1 MDVTVEESVLVEIDE
16 AAAAA
21 AAEGSAEKGD
31 GGGGGAGGGGAGG
44 GGGASRFPTS
54 KGLVDFK
61 TFNTN
66 SFQKV
71 KEHGRV
77 KYESRIG
84 SCTSS

>member
-21 AAEGSAEKGD
+21 AAEGSAEKGE
-31 GGGGGAGGGGAGG
+31 G
-44 GGGASRFPTS
+44 GGGASKFPSS

-71 KEHGRV
+71 KEHDRV
-77 KYESRIG
+77 KYESRI
-84 SCTSS
+84 

>member
-21 AAEGSAEKGD
+21 AAEGSAEKGE
-31 GGGGGAGGGGAGG
+31 GGGGGAGGGVGG
-44 GGGASRFPTS
+44 GSKFPTS

-77 KYESRIG
+77 KYESRI
-84 SCTSS
+84 

>member
-21 AAEGSAEKGD
+21 AAEGSAEKGE
-31 GGGGGAGGGGAGG
+31 GGGGAAGG

-71 KEHGRV
+71 KEHCRV
-77 KYESRIG
+77 KYESRI
-84 SCTSS
+84 